1 MQTYN
6 RLSLGFNSHNIAY
19 LLSVWAAAQS
29 LQGISIRRSTSRSL
43 NSAPSPSLARRL
55 ARQFLLG
62 RVHLCS
68 QAFEALSY
76 PVVLEHRRSLCSSF
90 AQLFAV
96 SRPFLRSRNS
106 VCIEVRFTE
115 QHFKASIFISCCQL
129 TNPIPVPG
137 SKTITSLPV
146 KPSTA
151 LIVSIKI
158 QSTSILLYVRFR
170 PIFPDMPVGFR
181 GNIRH
186 RKFHNV

>member
-29 LQGISIRRSTSRSL
+29 LQGISIRRSTPRSL

-55 ARQFLLG
+55 AQQFLLD
-62 RVHLCS
+62 RVHPS
-68 QAFEALSY
+68 QALSY
-76 PVVLEHRRSLCSSF
+76 PVVLEHWRSLCSSF

-96 SRPFLRSRNS
+96 SRPFLCSRNS
-106 VCIEVRFTE
+106 VSIEVHFTE
-115 QHFKASIFISCCQL
+115 RHFKASISISCCQL
-129 TNPIPVPG
+129 TNLIPVPG

-146 KPSTA
+146 KPSMV

-158 QSTSILLYVRFR
+158 LYIVSGQYFL
-170 PIFPDMPVGFR
+170 I
-181 GNIRH
+181 
-186 RKFHNV
+186 

>member
-55 ARQFLLG
+55 ARQFLLD
-62 RVHLCS
+62 RVHPS

-115 QHFKASIFISCCQL
+115 RHFKASIFISCCQL

-146 KPSTA
+146 KPLTA

-158 QSTSILLYVRFR
+158 QSTSTLLYVRFR
-170 PIFPDMPVGFR
+170 PIFPDM
-181 GNIRH
+181 
-186 RKFHNV
+186 

>member
-29 LQGISIRRSTSRSL
+29 LQGISIRRSTPRSL

-76 PVVLEHRRSLCSSF
+76 PVVLEHRRSLCIVLSLSCSQWVGHSF
-90 AQLFAV
+90 AVEIRYVLKCASPNDILKRPSSSVAV
-96 SRPFLRSRNS
+96 NWRTRYPY
-106 VCIEVRFTE
+106 
-115 QHFKASIFISCCQL
+115 
-129 TNPIPVPG
+129 PVP
-137 SKTITSLPV
+137 K
-146 KPSTA
+146 
-151 LIVSIKI
+151 
-158 QSTSILLYVRFR
+158 LLHHFR
-170 PIFPDMPVGFR
+170 LNR
-181 GNIRH
+181 R
-186 RKFHNV
+186 RR